1 MPCHA
6 CHVAECGAHTHACH
20 LTHTVQIA
28 LAVSAL
34 ALADRAAC
42 APTYSTALFASAI
55 VFSLVLLCAP
65 RYFQPARRTSQDPV
79 LIAAEAQRRRRINNI
94 DLLCLIPFI
103 IANVAVFSVSSC
115 NVDAP
120 LLFYSNLTLVIIGY
134 MYFCSPLTW
143 CILAVAFSPCL
154 FLLFHYMQRTQALR
168 ANPFDG
174 RMGATEDIINAIPV
188 FTYRKKVVPEPRP
201 DIEAPADSP
210 VSLAAVPPPAASAQ
224 TTSHASPASQ
234 ASEPSGSSSPAK
246 AAPPKRKRRKF
257 NLLPSIFKRGKGSAS
272 DAGADADADAAQA
285 AAQAAAGPKELEL
298 DAEDAVCCI
307 CLGEYDEGESLRQLA
322 CNHHFHVDC
331 IDEWLKL
338 NAKCP
343 LCVRRLPDDGKGNKS
358 GAASH

>member
-55 VFSLVLLCAP
+55 VFSL
-65 RYFQPARRTSQDPV
+65 DPV

-103 IANVAVFSVSSC
+103 IENVAVFSVSSC

-154 FLLFHYMQRTQALR
+154 FLLPLR

-174 RMGATEDIINAIPV
+174 RMGATETSSTPSPSSPTAKRSCQSPDP
-188 FTYRKKVVPEPRP
+188 TSRP
-201 DIEAPADSP
+201 PLTRP